1 MAGERAATDAIMA
14 LTFATSSS
22 RHLDGL
28 GGTQSWQGTDSAA
41 LEAAVLLF
49 RACFGRHSRVD
60 QAEHA
65 RPREFILLDMQS
77 SLP

>member
-41 LEAAVLLF
+41 LQAAVLLLGPVLAGTPELIKQSMQGQE
-49 RACFGRHSRVD
+49 R
-60 QAEHA
+60 
-65 RPREFILLDMQS
+65 LLDMQS